1 MPEQAHR
8 NSQQQPAN
16 NNYPILE
23 SQNITV
29 NTHSNAPLNE
39 GLNHDAEVAPNAPTN
54 LSQLEDIEIFSPV
67 EIITAEDFSDIFSKK
82 RRYN

>member
-1 MPEQAHR
+1 MPEQGER
-8 NSQQQPAN
+8 NSQPQPAN
-16 NNYPILE
+16 NNHPIPE
-23 SQNITV
+23 SQNVTV

-67 EIITAEDFSDIFSKK
+67 ENILAQDFSEIFSKK
-82 RRYN
+82 RR